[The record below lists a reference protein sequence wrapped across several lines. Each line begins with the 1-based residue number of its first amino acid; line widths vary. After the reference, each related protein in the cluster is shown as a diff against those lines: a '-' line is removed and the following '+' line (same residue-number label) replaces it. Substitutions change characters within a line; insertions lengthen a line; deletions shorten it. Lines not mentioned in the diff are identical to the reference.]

1 MPAISLR
8 IALAAVG
15 LLAGGALFAAMASEW
30 WGGLVPC
37 ALCLLGRWPYRVA
50 IAAAL
55 VGVLLPARW
64 VRWGAAA
71 AGLAMLASVAIG
83 VVHVGVEAKW
93 WPSPLPGCVVRL
105 SAGGSPAAQL
115 ALLPERPAKPCDDP
129 TYLLAFLP
137 LSMAAM
143 SLIFS
148 LGLVVVLGGT
158 LYRTS
163 LPQTGRSVP

>member
-105 SAGGSPAAQL
+105 SAGGSPAEQL
-115 ALLPERPAKPCDDP
+115 ARLPERPAKPCDDP